1 MSLIKRTTTAI
12 TNRPY
17 WYLYVAGVVLLL
29 LSGYLWWTKVYLS
42 PNRVFWG
49 TVSNSLSTT
58 GVTIETNQTAQ
69 QSQLKQVVQM
79 ELGDTNRA
87 HSLTTLKQGKTEVKT
102 EIIGTKDADYTR
114 YRSIKTD
121 QKNAQGKPLDVSKV
135 ENVWS
140 KSDETQQTDT
150 QAAGHQLFAQAVLG
164 IGLPVGSIPV
174 PIGKVT
180 PAQRENLLKDIKGQN
195 VYEFDAKKVSK
206 TSKDGHKYYTYD
218 LKIQTI
224 LYVRLMKEFAK
235 DLGMHELDNVDPNT
249 YQTAEPLKVK
259 LTVDAVSRQ
268 ITSVET
274 GQGFKQTYSGYGL
287 PLKVSIPK
295 NPIAAEELQK
305 RLTQLQ

>member
-1 MSLIKRTTTAI
+1 MPFTKRISTVI
-12 TNRPY
+12 TSRPY
-17 WYLYVAGVVLLL
+17 WYMYAAGAVLIL
-29 LSGYLWWTKVYLS
+29 LSAYFWWTKVYLS
-42 PNRVFWG
+42 PNKVFWG

-58 GVTIETNQTAQ
+58 GVTLETNQEAD

-87 HSLTTLKQGKTEVKT
+87 HSLTTLQQGSTEVKT

-140 KSDETQQTDT
+140 KSDDTQQTDT
-150 QAAGHQLFAQAVLG
+150 QASGHQLFAQAVLG
-164 IGLPVGSIPV
+164 IGLPVGSV
-174 PIGKVT
+174 PIPIGQVT
-180 PAQRENLLKDIKGQN
+180 AGQRENMLREIKSQN
-195 VYEFDAKKVSK
+195 VYQYDPSKVTK

-235 DLGMHELDNVDPNT
+235 DLGMNELDNVDPNT
-249 YQTAEPLKVK
+249 YQTAQPLNVKV
-259 LTVDAVSRQ
+259 TVDAVSRQ
-268 ITSVET
+268 ITSVDT

-287 PLKVSIPK
+287 PLKVAIPK
-295 NPIAAEELQK
+295 NPITAQELQQ